1 MTFLNPFVLIGL
13 AAAAIPILLHL
24 FNLRRLEKI
33 EFSTLTFLKEL
44 QKTKIR
50 RLKLRQFLLL
60 FLRTLLVILIVTAFS
75 RPTLKSSYF
84 GRANSQARTTAI
96 MVIDNSYSMTFLDV
110 DGQLLKQAKEG
121 ATDVLQLMKDGDEV
135 FIIRSSDAGPS
146 ASVASST
153 GLRDFAAVRAE
164 IQGIEPS
171 YVHGTIEDALRFAA
185 KLLTTSKNLN
195 KEVYVFSD
203 FKMGGLRNNSHRAER
218 EELFLNGVRFFLLP
232 IGKKTRENLGVASLK
247 IENALFGVGNPVNI
261 KVKVSNWGTQD
272 ARNDVISVF
281 LNGTRVA
288 QKALD
293 IQAQNSSETEFRVT
307 PTSTGYLDGMVELQ
321 DDDLDFDNQRSF
333 AVYIP
338 DQIKILLAGNSADLR
353 YVRLALSA
361 QPIQGEPIVKLSTV
375 PVNLLSTN
383 EIKAADVIIFA
394 NAGELSSAQRMQIRS
409 FVESGGGVVYFPGSQ
424 TDSSSFQSTWTN
436 TLNVPPI
443 SSVVKVRRQSGQ
455 PSSIL
460 EFDKIDYRHPIFEG
474 MFAEEQLNRK
484 SSGSPLGDVHRR
496 VESPTIYTLVRY
508 QSNVQSVPIITL
520 SDGSPFVFEQKIKK
534 GVVILFSVSASTDWS
549 DFPLK
554 GIFVPLIHSSATY
567 AAQRQSIPPE
577 FMAGENADLSFKN
590 SPLNRVVVQNPEK
603 VDVASDVVSSRGEVA
618 LHFRGTSLPG
628 IYSVKSDKV
637 LLKQFVVTLNPDES
651 NTVRADNKTVES
663 MLQMLGIS
671 MKAVETINQKADVQ
685 KAVVQ
690 SRVGIELWKYLVV
703 AALLIAL
710 IESLVARTGKKEMGP
725 ESFPSRTVSNTI
737 L

>member
-60 FLRTLLVILIVTAFS
+60 FLRTLLIVLIVTAFS

-84 GRANSQARTTAI
+84 GSANSQARTTAI
-96 MVIDNSYSMTFLDV
+96 MIVENSYSMTSLDA
-110 DGQLLKQAKEG
+110 DGQLLKQAKEAAIG
-121 ATDVLQLMKDGDEV
+121 VLQLMKDGDEV
-135 FIIRSSDAGPS
+135 FVIRSSDAGPS
-146 ASVASST
+146 ASIASST

-164 IQGIEPS
+164 IQGVEPS

-203 FKMGGLRNNSHRAER
+203 FKMGGLRNNSQRAER
-218 EELFLNGVRFFLLP
+218 EDLFLDGVRFFLLP
-232 IGKKTRENLGVASLK
+232 IGKKIRENLGVASLK
-247 IENALFGVGNPVNI
+247 IENALFGLGIPLNV
-261 KVKVSNWGTQD
+261 KVKVSNWGAQD
-272 ARNDVISVF
+272 ARNSVISIF
-281 LNGTRVA
+281 RNGTRVA

-293 IQAQNSSETEFRVT
+293 VQAQNSSESEFRVT

-321 DDDLDFDNQRSF
+321 DDDLDFDNRRSF

-338 DQIKILLAGNSADLR
+338 DQVKILLAGNSSDLR
-353 YVRLALSA
+353 YIRLALSA
-361 QPIQGEPIVKLSTV
+361 KPIQGESVVKLSSV
-375 PVNLLSTN
+375 PVDLLSTN

-394 NAGELSSAQRMQIRS
+394 NAGQLSSPQRMQIRS

-436 TLNVPPI
+436 TLDVPPI
-443 SSVVKVRRQSGQ
+443 SSIVKIGKQSGQ

-460 EFDKIDYRHPIFEG
+460 EFDKIDFRHPIFEG
-474 MFAEEQLNRK
+474 MFAEEQLIRK
-484 SSGSPLGDVHRR
+484 TPGSPLGDAQRR
-496 VESPTIYTLVRY
+496 IESPTIYTRVRY
-508 QSNVQSVPIITL
+508 QPNVHSIPIITL
-520 SDGSPFVFEQKIKK
+520 SDGSPFVLEEKVKK
-534 GVVILFSVSASTDWS
+534 GVVILFSVSAGTDWS

-567 AAQRQSIPPE
+567 AAQQQSIPPE
-577 FMAGENADLSFKN
+577 FMTGENADLSFKN
-590 SPLNRVVVQNPEK
+590 SPLNRVVVQNPEN
-603 VDVASDVVSSRGEVA
+603 VDITSNVVSSRAEVA

-628 IYSVKSDKV
+628 IYSVKSDKTV
-637 LLKQFVVTLNPDES
+637 LKKFVVNLNPAES
-651 NTVRADNKTVES
+651 NTVRADNKTIES
-663 MLQMLGIS
+663 TLQRLGIS

-703 AALLIAL
+703 AALLIAF
-710 IESLVARTGKKEMGP
+710 IESLVARTGKEEMSP
-725 ESFPSRTVSNTI
+725 EGFPSRTIPNTI
-737 L
+737 S